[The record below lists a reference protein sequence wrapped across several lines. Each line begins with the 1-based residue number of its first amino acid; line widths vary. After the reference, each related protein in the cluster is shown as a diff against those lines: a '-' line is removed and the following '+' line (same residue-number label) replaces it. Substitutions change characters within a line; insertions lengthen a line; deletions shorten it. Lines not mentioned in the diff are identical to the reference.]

1 MGLRVPEW
9 TRDAGMRELQNVVLE
24 WMRHAATGADA
35 RMRLQD
41 GGVFSTPPQKQVI
54 SFFFDLESEFFCQE
68 CPSGNRILFKG
79 GKLSGGFGDGG
90 QGGTFLVLFVTLRN
104 RVWVGE
110 N

>member
-1 MGLRVPEW
+1 MVAYSR
-9 TRDAGMRELQNVVLE
+9 
-24 WMRHAATGADA
+24 
-35 RMRLQD
+35 
-41 GGVFSTPPQKQVI
+41 PPPKKQVI
-54 SFFFDLESEFFCQE
+54 SFFFDLESEFFATQE